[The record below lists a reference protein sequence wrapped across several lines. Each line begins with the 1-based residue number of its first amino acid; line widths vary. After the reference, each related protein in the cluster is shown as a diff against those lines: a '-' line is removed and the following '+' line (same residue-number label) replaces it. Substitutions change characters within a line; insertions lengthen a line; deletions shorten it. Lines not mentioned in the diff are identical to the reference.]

1 LDEIGKLPT
10 KKVAP
15 IGKSTFNCL
24 VGLHEFQMAM
34 LAQGLLDHEYILVG
48 KVGKF

>member
-1 LDEIGKLPT
+1 MDEIGKLPT
-10 KKVAP
+10 RKVAK

-34 LAQGLLDHEYILVG
+34 LAQGLFDHGYIVVG
-48 KVGKF
+48 KVGEI